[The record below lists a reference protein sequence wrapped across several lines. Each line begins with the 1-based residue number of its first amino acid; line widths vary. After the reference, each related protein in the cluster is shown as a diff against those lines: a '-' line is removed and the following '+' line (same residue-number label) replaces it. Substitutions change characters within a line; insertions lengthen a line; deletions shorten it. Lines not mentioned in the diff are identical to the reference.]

1 MILIN
6 SFSSLLKKYLKLVK
20 SSEYW
25 NKNIQNYLTESLK
38 SEHDLYSLYKY
49 HSIDNIIILSFN
61 LDGCDKTYSS
71 LLTLINSLKDIYN
84 NVYMKEN
91 NKLYSL
97 YLLSNIFK
105 LYNYVSDEYKNC
117 IKDLCKTVLPDVI
130 DYCKMMISSN
140 IKENK
145 QDYILL
151 SPYYFIPIIQSYQII
166 KNELNVSNELIKCLI
181 VILNQIISQNK
192 LQYVFLLY
200 LDK

>member
-49 HSIDNIIILSFN
+49 HSMDNIIILSFN

-71 LLTLINSLKDIYN
+71 LLTLINSIKDIYN

-117 IKDLCKTVLPDVI
+117 IKDICKKILPDVI

-151 SPYYFIPIIQSYQII
+151 SPYYFIPVIQSYQII

-192 LQYVFLLY
+192 LQYVFLLH

>member
-1 MILIN
+1 MIMIN

-25 NKNIQNYLTESLK
+25 NKNIQNYLTQSLK

-61 LDGCDKTYSS
+61 LDGCDNTYSS
-71 LLTLINSLKDIYN
+71 LYTLINNIKDIYN
-84 NVYMKEN
+84 NVYMKED
-91 NKLYSL
+91 NKLYLL

-117 IKDLCKTVLPDVI
+117 IKDLCKTVLPNVI

-145 QDYILL
+145 QNYILL
-151 SPYYFIPIIQSYQII
+151 SPYYFIPLIQSYQII
-166 KNELNVSNELIKCLI
+166 KNELNVPNELIKCLI

>member
-71 LLTLINSLKDIYN
+71 LLTLINSIKDIYN

-117 IKDLCKTVLPDVI
+117 IKDICKKVLPDVI

-151 SPYYFIPIIQSYQII
+151 SPYYFIPVIQSYQII

>member
-1 MILIN
+1 MIMIN
-6 SFSSLLKKYLKLVK
+6 SFSSLLKKYIKLVK

-25 NKNIQNYLTESLK
+25 NKNIQNYLTQSLK

-61 LDGCDKTYSS
+61 LDGCDNTYSS
-71 LLTLINSLKDIYN
+71 LYTLINSIKDIYN
-84 NVYMKEN
+84 NVYMKED
-91 NKLYSL
+91 NKLYLL

-117 IKDLCKTVLPDVI
+117 IKDLCKTVLHDVI
-130 DYCKMMISSN
+130 DYSKMMISSN

-151 SPYYFIPIIQSYQII
+151 SPYYFIPLIQSYQII

-200 LDK
+200 LGK